1 MTNFRANFGDDSDS
15 DEDNN
20 AAPYNDEE
28 SEVYEPKP
36 IGSNDGD
43 DDDEEDE
50 LDKFMMG
57 IEVKTV
63 ACMCYHRASV
73 ARSSG
78 QVHFTPPRSWVN
90 RFSADLCHLCENSQ
104 SGYSGFLP
112 QGILTKLVGWDST
125 NQQFIQSTDDKI
137 NIKVLARSRGV
148 PYLRG
153 SLVKIIMINLCLDLP
168 QTDSFTVAVLHDQT

>member
-43 DDDEEDE
+43 DNDEEDE

-104 SGYSGFLP
+104 SGHSGFLP
-112 QGILTKLVGWDST
+112 QGILTKLVVG
-125 NQQFIQSTDDKI
+125 IQPI
-137 NIKVLARSRGV
+137 NNLFKVLMIKSISRSLQDPEV
-148 PYLRG
+148 NP
-153 SLVKIIMINLCLDLP
+153 I
-168 QTDSFTVAVLHDQT
+168 